1 MKGFIKLDRST
12 FACDLWTERRRFSRF
27 EAWLDILNRALVYGK
42 DDSPSGTVKLYT
54 RQTAANWGWGETTV
68 RDFIR
73 KLVKDGMLFRT
84 KKRGVYSITAPTD
97 KPTDT
102 PTLLGAD
109 NQQSYGDTPT
119 HRSTLNPEGTPINI
133 KEKIKENACAR
144 GTRDANGDE
153 ELFARFHEWARQNLP
168 TLASG
173 IDIATFRMMRGR
185 TYGSTAKMLKVLQ
198 EMEGDGCQG
207 DILREYERRCPR

>member
-1 MKGFIKLDRST
+1 MKGFLKIDRAFFDSDEWKT
-12 FACDLWTERRRFSRF
+12 PRRFSKA
-27 EAWLDILNRALVYGK
+27 EAMLDIQRRAMVYDTEGMDK
-42 DDSPSGTVKLYT
+42 GEVKLNV
-54 RQTAANWGWGETTV
+54 RKTAQAWGWSTSTV
-68 RDFIR
+68 SLFIR
-73 KLVKDGMLFRT
+73 SLIGEGMLERT
-84 KKRGVYSITAPTD
+84 GKKSVYMLPNNISNAKSNAAD
-97 KPTDT
+97 
-102 PTLLGAD
+102 AD
-109 NQQSYGDTPT
+109 NQHTYAEPSNNQSNNMPN
-119 HRSTLNPEGTPINI
+119 TLPINI

-198 EMEGDGCQG
+198 EMEGEGCQG

>member
-1 MKGFIKLDRST
+1 MMKGFLKIDRAFFDSDEWKTPRRFSKAEAMLDIQRRAMVYDTEGMDKGEVKLNMKKTAQAWGWCVGSVHKFIHQLIDKGFIKTTGKVGIYTVNDSVNGKVNAKL
-12 FACDLWTERRRFSRF
+12 TE
-27 EAWLDILNRALVYGK
+27 NH
-42 DDSPSGTVKLYT
+42 DSYADSV
-54 RQTAANWGWGETTV
+54 N
-68 RDFIR
+68 
-73 KLVKDGMLFRT
+73 
-84 KKRGVYSITAPTD
+84 D
-97 KPTDT
+97 KMNESVN
-102 PTLLGAD
+102 TL
-109 NQQSYGDTPT
+109 
-119 HRSTLNPEGTPINI
+119 PINI

-198 EMEGDGCQG
+198 AMEGDGCQG
-207 DILREYERRCPR
+207 DILAEYERRCPR

>member
-1 MKGFIKLDRST
+1 MMKGFLKIDRAFFDSEEWK
-12 FACDLWTERRRFSRF
+12 APRKFSKA
-27 EAWLDILNRALVYGK
+27 EALLDIQRRAMVYDTEGMDK
-42 DDSPSGTVKLYT
+42 GEVKLNMRKTAQAWKWDVREVWQFIHRLMDSGKLTKTNKTSIYT
-54 RQTAANWGWGETTV
+54 INNIVNKNINTE
-68 RDFIR
+68 
-73 KLVKDGMLFRT
+73 
-84 KKRGVYSITAPTD
+84 
-97 KPTDT
+97 DT
-102 PTLLGAD
+102 D
-109 NQQSYGDTPT
+109 NQNSYGNGVNN
-119 HRSTLNPEGTPINI
+119 SNNNNNNTLPINI